1 MGSVGTCWGSYFV
14 THVSSEDPLVKAGFS
29 VHPSH
34 VSHMEDFGES
44 EEDIYQGMQ
53 DNGNVQYFGN
63 TPDTGNST
71 RPGGLADS
79 ILDPV
84 LCCAL
89 VIQSLC

>member
-1 MGSVGTCWGSYFV
+1 MSA
-14 THVSSEDPLVKAGFS
+14 EDPLVKAGFS

-34 VSHMEDFGES
+34 PPHMEEWGES

-84 LCCAL
+84 FCCAF
-89 VIQSLC
+89 VIQTFC